1 MKLVV
6 GLGNPGPKY
15 TGTRHNIGFAV
26 VDYLAAGPGVSSWR
40 TRYQADVAEMV
51 EGVEQ
56 VLLVKPQTFMNLSG
70 RSVWQIVDFYKL
82 PLSELLVVCD
92 DIALPLG
99 KLRARARG
107 SDGGQK
113 GLRSIE
119 ESLGTPEYAR
129 LRLGIGSPDEHLDAA
144 DYVLSRFKPGE
155 RAAVEDAIAKAAQG
169 VLTWI
174 RSGIDVCMNLV
185 NGEPQPKKPKSEKPG
200 KDKDKNAT
208 GENAGDTKNTT
219 KPEN

>member
-15 TGTRHNIGFAV
+15 NGTRHNIGFAV
-26 VDYLAAGPGVSSWR
+26 VDYLAAGPGVNSWR
-40 TRYQADVAEMV
+40 SRYQADVAEMV

-82 PLSELLVVCD
+82 PLTELLVICD

-99 KLRARARG
+99 KLRARAKG

-119 ESLGTPEYAR
+119 ETLGTQEYAR
-129 LRLGIGSPDEHLDAA
+129 LRVGIGSPDEHLDAA

-155 RAAVEDAIAKAAQG
+155 RAVVEDAIAKAAQG

-174 RSGIDVCMNLV
+174 RLGIDVCMNQV
-185 NGEPQPKKPKSEKPG
+185 NGEDKPKKPKADKPAKQ
-200 KDKDKNAT
+200 KDQSDA
-208 GENAGDTKNTT
+208 DTKNPT
-219 KPEN
+219 KTEN